1 MAAAFALSLQK
12 VCLRIKV
19 ELNIV
24 QVVEVRGVGGELS
37 SLPRKWLTL
46 SL

>member
-19 ELNIV
+19 EQNII
-24 QVVEVRGVGGELS
+24 QVVEVRKGVGELTS
-37 SLPRKWLTL
+37 SQR
-46 SL
+46 